1 MTPEQKNRRQRIK
14 ETQNF
19 LECQHKSLQL
29 GNWKD
34 KYSYLWIKKDDEKCT
49 LAFNMSLPAQLQ
61 AMAITA
67 TQKNEEG
74 YDVFYGVCLTDNPMP
89 EKCRA
94 KQHDISLQPSI
105 WVDIDVQGGLH
116 SGKNYP
122 ESIETA
128 ISFLPFQPSVIV
140 NSGYGIHAYYCFS
153 KILVIGEHNRD
164 EAELRNK
171 KLISIVRHNAGVYDT
186 AVDSVQDLSRIM
198 RIPGTFNYKLG
209 FDNPPLCR
217 IIQSSQNFYNIDELD
232 NLIETS
238 IKNIPLETECHNK
251 NLTLPSIKHI
261 PSTSKIIECNNLSGK
276 IVTREELIQFIRA
289 SPFEKFFPER
299 DRIGGWIC
307 PKCDS
312 GSGANGTG
320 ISQYKNFQFHC
331 WHCGKHGDIID
342 WVQYTKNMDFN
353 DALKYGAKVLGLK
366 YYSKFS
372 EPIKIDSSNFDFKK
386 EKIK

>member
-1 MTPEQKNRRQRIK
+1 MTLEQENRRQRIK
-14 ETQNF
+14 EAQNF
-19 LECQHKSLQL
+19 LEFQYKSLHL

-34 KYSYLWIKKDDEKCT
+34 KYSYLWIKNNDEKCT

-89 EKCRA
+89 EKFRA
-94 KQHDISLQPSI
+94 KQHDISLQSSI
-105 WVDIDVQGGLH
+105 WIDIDVQGGLH

-140 NSGYGIHAYYCFS
+140 NSGYGIHAYYIFS
-153 KILVIGEHNRD
+153 KMLVIDEHNRA
-164 EAELRNK
+164 EAELRNQ
-171 KLISIVRHNAGVYDT
+171 KLISIVRHNSGVYRT

-198 RIPGTFNYKLG
+198 RMPGTFNYKLG
-209 FDNPPLCR
+209 FENQPLCR
-217 IIQSSQNFYNIDELD
+217 VLQSRQTFYNIDELD
-232 NLIETS
+232 NLIENS
-238 IKNIPLETECHNK
+238 IKNIPVETECYNK
-251 NLTLPSIKHI
+251 NLKLSSTKHI
-261 PSTSKIIECNNLSGK
+261 LSTPNIFDCDNLSGRT
-276 IVTREELIQFIRA
+276 VTREELIQFIRV

-307 PKCDS
+307 PKCGS

-320 ISQYKNFQFHC
+320 ISQHKNIQYHC

-342 WVQYTKNMDFN
+342 WIKYSYNMDFN
-353 DALKYGAKVLGLK
+353 EALKYGAKVLGLK
-366 YYSKFS
+366 YYSNFS
-372 EPIKIDSSNFDFKK
+372 EPIKIDSSNFAFRKG
-386 EKIK
+386 KIK

>member
-1 MTPEQKNRRQRIK
+1 MTMEQENRRKRIK
-14 ETQNF
+14 EAQNF
-19 LECQHKSLQL
+19 LEFQYQSLHL

-34 KYSYLWIKKDDEKCT
+34 KYSYLWIKNDDKKCT

-67 TQKNEEG
+67 VQKNDEG
-74 YDVFYGVCLTDNPMP
+74 YDVFYGVCLSDNPMP

-94 KQHDISLQPSI
+94 KQHDIVLQPSI
-105 WVDIDVQGGLH
+105 WIDIDVQGGLH

-153 KILVIGEHNRD
+153 KTLVIGEHNRA

-171 KLISIVRHNAGVYDT
+171 KLISIVRHNAGVYGT

-198 RIPGTFNYKLG
+198 RMPGTFNYKLG
-209 FDNPPLCR
+209 FDNQPLCR
-217 IIQSSQNFYNIDELD
+217 VIQSRQTFYNIDELD
-232 NLIETS
+232 NLIDNS
-238 IKNIPLETECHNK
+238 IKNIPVETECHSK
-251 NLTLPSIKHI
+251 NLKFPSTKHI
-261 PSTSKIIECNNLSGK
+261 RLNPNIFDCDNIAGR
-276 IVTREELIQFIRA
+276 IVTREELIQIIRA

-307 PKCDS
+307 PKCGS

-320 ISQYKNFQFHC
+320 ISNYNYIQYHC

-342 WVQYTKNMDFN
+342 WIQYVYHMDFN
-353 DALKYGAKVLGLK
+353 DALKYGAKVLGLQC
-366 YYSKFS
+366 YSNFS
-372 EPIKIDSSNFDFKK
+372 EPIKIDSSNFTFRKG
-386 EKIK
+386 KIK